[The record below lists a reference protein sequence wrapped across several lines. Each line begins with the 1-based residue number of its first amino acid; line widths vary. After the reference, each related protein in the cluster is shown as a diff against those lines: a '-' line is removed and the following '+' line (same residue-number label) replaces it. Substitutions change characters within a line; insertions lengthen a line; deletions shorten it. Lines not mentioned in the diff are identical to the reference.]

1 MENYVGKKLDGRYE
15 VQEIIGVGGMAV
27 VYKAYDSIDDRVVAI
42 KILKEEYLA
51 NEEFRRRFK
60 NESRAIAVL
69 SHPNIVKVYDVSY
82 GDKLQYIVME
92 YVEGITLK
100 EYIEKCG
107 KVNWKE
113 AVHFITQILRAL
125 QNAHDKGIIHRDV
138 KPQNIM
144 LLQNG
149 TIKVTDFGIA
159 RFWRSENRT
168 VTERAIGS
176 VHYISPEQAR
186 GDITDNK
193 TDIYSVGIV
202 LYEMLTGQLPFQA
215 DNSVAVAI
223 MQTQAEPKPPRE
235 INDTIPPGLE
245 QITLKAMSKS
255 LQERYQSAAEM
266 LLDIEEFKR
275 NPSVKFEHAPF
286 IDSQPT
292 KTIKKNN
299 QGIPPANVVNH
310 IENQVDEPDVPRKK
324 SVLPIV
330 IGIGSG
336 LAVLAVII
344 IVLLSLFTDL
354 IGPEKLEVPNFI
366 GKSYEEEIKNNDEYS
381 EFTFV
386 PEYVQNSTYED
397 GVVFSQDPQKGTKI
411 KKDDKITLSI
421 AEGTKLVVI
430 PPIYNLDYGQAQ
442 TALKNLGFT
451 VTVVPE
457 IDMSKKFGT
466 VLRTSPE
473 QGVEAPEGSNVI
485 IYYASDEDL
494 VEVPDLVGWDIASAR
509 SLLASLGLELSNEVT
524 TQDSAQTK
532 GEIIAQSIEKGKK
545 VPAGTS
551 VAVTVSSGIPPEA
564 TVKISIDLPDFGS
577 VTFGTV
583 IASLNNEEVFS
594 KNVLLDGSAYS
605 FDVKGSGATNS
616 LKVFVNS
623 SLLYECKIDFT
634 KPPANMISGEKKY
647 EITTTSPVIFRTV
660 PNVVGQSESAAKASL
675 AAKGF
680 ENVSVEYK
688 ATGNLAEDGIVL
700 KQKPVYDIIKKY
712 TLDTE
717 IVLTVGLYEAPPTTA
732 SP

>member
-113 AVHFITQILRAL
+113 ALHFITQILRAL

-168 VTERAIGS
+168 ITERAIGS

-245 QITLKAMSKS
+245 QVTLKAMSKS
-255 LQERYQSAAEM
+255 LHERYQSAAEM

-275 NPSVKFEHAPF
+275 NPSVKFEHEPF

-292 KTIKKNN
+292 KTIRKNN
-299 QGIPPANVVNH
+299 QGASVVPVVNH
-310 IENQVDEPDVPRKK
+310 IENQVNEPDPPRKK
-324 SVLPIV
+324 SILPVV

-336 LAVLAVII
+336 LAILAVVII
-344 IVLLSLFTDL
+344 IILSLFTDI
-354 IGPEKLEVPNFI
+354 IGTEKLEVPNFI
-366 GKSYEEEIKNNDEYS
+366 NKSYEDDIKNNDDFS
-381 EFTFV
+381 QFTFV
-386 PEYVQNSTYED
+386 PEYVQNSTYAD
-397 GVVFSQDPQKGTKI
+397 GIVFSQDPKKGTKI
-411 KKDDKITLSI
+411 KKGEKITLSI

-457 IDMSKKFGT
+457 INMSKKFGT

-485 IYYASDEDL
+485 VYYASDEDL
-494 VEVPDLVGWDIASAR
+494 VEVPDLVGWGTADAR
-509 SLLASLGLELSNEVT
+509 TLLASLGLELATEVT
-524 TQDSAQTK
+524 TADSVETK

-551 VAVTVSSGIPPEA
+551 IAVTVSSGIPPVSTA
-564 TVKISIDLPDFGS
+564 KINVELPDFGS
-577 VTFGTV
+577 TFGTV

-605 FDVKGSGATNS
+605 FDIEGSGAVNS

-634 KPPANMISGEKKY
+634 KPAANMISGEKKY
-647 EITTTSPVIFRTV
+647 EIITTSPVVYRTV
-660 PNVVGQSESAAKASL
+660 PNVIGQSESGAKASL

-680 ENVSVEYK
+680 ENVTVEYK
-688 ATGNLAEDGIVL
+688 TTNNISESGIVI

-717 IVLTVGLYEAPPTTA
+717 IILTIGLYEAQETTTV